1 MVVVEGLRKS
11 FGRVE
16 ALKGAS
22 FYVKAGRITAL
33 LGANGA
39 GKTTSLKVILGFLRP
54 DAGGLERRFERAGY
68 VPEHPAFFPF
78 LKGSGVLGLTFR
90 SRGVAASREQERLV
104 ERYAERLNFDPAL
117 LRRPPVTYSSGT
129 AKKFAYLQSLVIEP
143 DLLVADEPFSA
154 LDPPSIKAARELF
167 LELRGRG
174 VTLLLSSHL
183 LGEMQRVADDA
194 VIIKQ
199 GRVAAQF
206 SLNGGRYIDLETE
219 FLRLA
224 GEG

>member
-1 MVVVEGLRKS
+1 MVVVEGLKKS
-11 FGRVE
+11 FGPVE

-39 GKTTSLKVILGFLRP
+39 GKTTSLKIILGFLRP
-54 DAGGLERRFERAGY
+54 DAGSLGRRFERAGY
-68 VPEHPAFFPF
+68 VPEHPEFFPF
-78 LKGSGVLGLTFR
+78 LKGSGVLGLTFK
-90 SRGVAASREQERLV
+90 SRGVAGREQERRV
-104 ERYAERLNFDPAL
+104 GRYAEKLGFDSAL
-117 LRRPPVTYSSGT
+117 LRRAPVTYSSGT
-129 AKKFAYLQSLVIEP
+129 AKKFAYLQSLVLEP

-154 LDPPSIKAARELF
+154 LDPPAIKAARELF
-167 LELRGRG
+167 LELRSRG
-174 VTLLLSSHL
+174 VTILLSSHL

-224 GEG
+224 GDG

>member
-1 MVVVEGLRKS
+1 MVVVEGLKKN

-22 FYVKAGRITAL
+22 FFVKSGRITAL

-39 GKTTSLKVILGFLRP
+39 GKTTSLKIILGFLRP
-54 DAGGLERRFERAGY
+54 DAGRLERRFEQAGY
-68 VPEHPAFFPF
+68 VPEHPEFFPF
-78 LKGSGVLGLTFR
+78 LKGAGVLGLTFG
-90 SRGVAASREQERLV
+90 SRGVAGRERERRV
-104 ERYAERLNFDPAL
+104 ERYAERLNFDPSL
-117 LRRPPVTYSSGT
+117 LRRAPVTYSSGT
-129 AKKFAYLQSLVIEP
+129 AKKFAYLQSLVLEP

-183 LGEMQRVADDA
+183 LGEMQRVADDV